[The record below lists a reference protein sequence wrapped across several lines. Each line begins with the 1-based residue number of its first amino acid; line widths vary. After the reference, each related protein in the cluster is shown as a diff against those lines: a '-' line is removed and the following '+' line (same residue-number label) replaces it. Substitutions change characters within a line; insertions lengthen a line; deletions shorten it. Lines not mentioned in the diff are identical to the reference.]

1 MDGVDPY
8 QIRFGSTDEK
18 RGIIHEVDQMWLD
31 YHMTNE
37 VNVSTYPTR

>member
-18 RGIIHEVDQMWLD
+18 RGIIQEVDQMWPD
-31 YHMTNE
+31 HHITNE
-37 VNVSTYPTR
+37 VNVSTDSTR